1 MLLQKNMEP
10 FCMLVSARTDDRQ
23 GGFRNEWTESEA
35 FDACAVQRRDS
46 DTSRGTEAAQKPE
59 ARRVY
64 DVLTPR
70 AAPLL
75 PFHCIIRRKQDGRL
89 FRIISDSADL
99 QTPKGAK
106 LDLRLYTAD
115 EWRLA

>member
-1 MLLQKNMEP
+1 MLLQKNTEP
-10 FCMLVSARTDDRQ
+10 FCMLVSIRTDDRQ
-23 GGFRNEWTESEA
+23 GGFRNEWTESGA
-35 FDACAVQRRDS
+35 FDACAVQRRDT
-46 DTSRGTEAAQKPE
+46 DPNRRTESAQKPE

-64 DVLTPR
+64 DVLTAR

-75 PFHCIIRRKQDGRL
+75 PFHSIIRCKRDGRL

-106 LDLRLYTAD
+106 LDLRLYTAE